1 MAGKGTIS
9 ITFKLDGDGKGF
21 RAIAQDANGLR
32 TVMASTLEQS
42 EALKTSLINW
52 SAAVQGLQGVDRAVG
67 QISSQLNAI
76 TSESEEFNKA
86 MKEANTMAG
95 KDSAGFKQLKGEVAD
110 LAKEIPIARDQLANG
125 LYQTISNGVLED
137 NWIEFLNT
145 SARSAVGGLADI
157 NKVVGVTS
165 TLIKNYGLEWS
176 AAADIQ
182 DKIQLTAKNG
192 VTSFEQLS
200 QALPR
205 VTGNA
210 ATLGVSIDELMGT
223 FATLTGVS
231 GNTAE
236 VSTQLAA
243 IFTALVKP
251 SSEAA
256 EMAAKMGIQFD
267 AASIKAAGGF
277 QNFLN
282 QLDGSVKAYAQAN
295 GVLEQEV
302 YSKLFGS
309 AEAIRALIPLQG
321 ELADKFTA
329 NVANMVNSAGT
340 MDAAYADMSSHGEA
354 VNQMLR
360 NQWAAVIDIISGVT
374 SAAQPYINFTAGLL
388 STGSSAAILITTFK
402 QLNVQQALVATRAK
416 LASVAMTTLGLRGKS
431 AAATV
436 RVFSSAMKGGAYS
449 ATALKIAL
457 RGLLIATGIGA
468 AIAVVTTIIEYF
480 VSAAD
485 DATESVEKLDDATDD
500 YTQAAAA
507 AKVQIDRDVKAL
519 GDLIKAKKN
528 TKEAVQRL
536 NETYGELFGAH
547 KTAQEWYK
555 ILTEKSQLYIKQIGY
570 EAQAKALAAKVAEA
584 SINKELAAERKAEL
598 ERTGKHKTTKTT
610 TTGDARSGF
619 VRTSVEV
626 DTKEY
631 NLAKKD
637 MADATATEAE
647 LQKRLDAITKKTSEI
662 STEINRGLASAN
674 SEVKVS
680 EMTWQQLTDA
690 IDKTEKSLKNT
701 TDVAEI
707 KRLRA
712 YNDQLKARKKIL
724 EGMTGLGTPRT
735 RKKKT
740 AVADPKTYEELS
752 TNIEIYKKKLTGV
765 DTEEQRVIREKI
777 ARWEKA
783 REAIEMVQKEAERPA
798 TLTTLEDI
806 DRELSYQRTL
816 RQKATA
822 ENIAGI
828 DAEIKRLEELRGELE
843 RSGFAPTPIADI
855 KTYEQ
860 LNRELAYYT
869 ALLEKADAT
878 QRVTVQKSI
887 NDLNELKKAWD
898 YVLDDLK
905 KPGDVSTLNTI
916 EDLDEAISYYQQRQ
930 KKATGAEIQNI
941 QQTITAY
948 EKKRNALQRGI
959 EIPSMQHEVAEINK
973 LTGREYKVK
982 ISGMGF
988 DELTARINELN
999 RLLNDLDHP
1008 VTTSQRKDIE
1018 SLIATY
1024 EKWRKEG
1031 VMAFDTFRSGYD
1043 SLKSTGGGI
1052 ESITDALE
1060 GNGNAWQTVT
1070 GIVDGFLQIYDGIKT
1085 IVGIIN
1091 MLSIATTTH
1100 TTAKTAESVAIG
1112 AATGAQTAE
1121 AVAAETNAAAQIPVI
1136 AANKLATASYM
1147 ELASAAYF
1155 AAHAYIPFAGFG
1167 IASGFV
1173 TAATAMVQAIG
1184 VMPFANGGIVSG
1196 PTVGLIGE
1204 YAGASNNPEVVAP
1217 LDKLRGMLNPV
1228 GEPVIIGGTLRA
1240 SGREIVCVL
1249 ANETRIASK
1258 SGRKTNIK
1266 L

>member
-76 TSESEEFNKA
+76 TSESEKFNKA

-95 KDSAGFKQLKGEVAD
+95 KDSTGFKQLKGEVAD

-125 LYQTISNGVLED
+125 LYQTISNGVPED

-360 NQWAAVIDIISGVT
+360 NQWATVIDVVSGIT
-374 SAAQPYINFTAGLL
+374 SGAQPYINFTAGLL

-468 AIAVVTTIIEYF
+468 AIAAVTTVIEYF
-480 VSAAD
+480 VSATDEA
-485 DATESVEKLDDATDD
+485 AESVEKLDDAESALKATVTNAQSALKTDLANISALMHAHADTSAAVKDLNNKYGEIFGTYQTAAEWQKVLVANSVD
-500 YTQAAAA
+500 YC
-507 AKVQIDRDVKAL
+507 KAL
-519 GDLIKAKKN
+519 AL
-528 TKEAVQRL
+528 
-536 NETYGELFGAH
+536 
-547 KTAQEWYK
+547 
-555 ILTEKSQLYIKQIGY
+555 
-570 EAQAKALAAKVAEA
+570 QAEMEALAAKALKLREKAKDAHERYENLKITQRTKVDMLVENGVSRKDAENSVAGIIKLAADGYEREA
-584 SINKELAAERKAEL
+584 QELEKKMQEHADERARLLAKIKTPLGKTPQNEDPAIKPDKVAPIGSIKEIQNRISSINGKIQLEVDPDKRREFYIEL
-598 ERTGKHKTTKTT
+598 EKLEAHKVWMEVGYKYPKLTSADISKVERVLPPVNLKLKTV
-610 TTGDARSGF
+610 GDAANEKLDADKFKMPEKAIDSIEVYREGLEGIASTMGSLSGM
-619 VRTSVEV
+619 V
-626 DTKEY
+626 DDSAAAWL
-631 NLAKKD
+631 NWGQSLLNSIASAIPAINALILAKK
-637 MADATATEAE
+637 EEKNAE
-647 LQKRLDAITKKTSEI
+647 GQAAV
-662 STEINRGLASAN
+662 ASAAN
-674 SEVKVS
+674 SAAKVPVVG
-680 EMTWQQLTDA
+680 A
-690 IDKTEKSLKNT
+690 I
-701 TDVAEI
+701 
-707 KRLRA
+707 
-712 YNDQLKARKKIL
+712 
-724 EGMTGLGTPRT
+724 M
-735 RKKKT
+735 
-740 AVADPKTYEELS
+740 
-752 TNIEIYKKKLTGV
+752 
-765 DTEEQRVIREKI
+765 
-777 ARWEKA
+777 
-783 REAIEMVQKEAERPA
+783 
-798 TLTTLEDI
+798 
-806 DRELSYQRTL
+806 
-816 RQKATA
+816 
-822 ENIAGI
+822 
-828 DAEIKRLEELRGELE
+828 
-843 RSGFAPTPIADI
+843 
-855 KTYEQ
+855 
-860 LNRELAYYT
+860 
-869 ALLEKADAT
+869 
-878 QRVTVQKSI
+878 
-887 NDLNELKKAWD
+887 
-898 YVLDDLK
+898 
-905 KPGDVSTLNTI
+905 
-916 EDLDEAISYYQQRQ
+916 
-930 KKATGAEIQNI
+930 
-941 QQTITAY
+941 
-948 EKKRNALQRGI
+948 
-959 EIPSMQHEVAEINK
+959 
-973 LTGREYKVK
+973 
-982 ISGMGF
+982 
-988 DELTARINELN
+988 
-999 RLLNDLDHP
+999 
-1008 VTTSQRKDIE
+1008 
-1018 SLIATY
+1018 
-1024 EKWRKEG
+1024 
-1031 VMAFDTFRSGYD
+1031 
-1043 SLKSTGGGI
+1043 
-1052 ESITDALE
+1052 
-1060 GNGNAWQTVT
+1060 
-1070 GIVDGFLQIYDGIKT
+1070 
-1085 IVGIIN
+1085 
-1091 MLSIATTTH
+1091 
-1100 TTAKTAESVAIG
+1100 
-1112 AATGAQTAE
+1112 
-1121 AVAAETNAAAQIPVI
+1121 AVAA
-1136 AANKLATASYM
+1136 
-1147 ELASAAYF
+1147 
-1155 AAHAYIPFAGFG
+1155 
-1167 IASGFV
+1167 IASV
-1173 TAATAMVQAIG
+1173 TAALANI
-1184 VMPFANGGIVSG
+1184 PKFANGGIAYG
-1196 PTVGLIGE
+1196 PTLGVFGE

-1217 LDKLRGMLNPV
+1217 LDKLRALLQPV
-1228 GEPVIIGGTLRA
+1228 EGFSGGTVKFKIDGRTLVGILEKETNLKLR
-1240 SGREIVCVL
+1240 S
-1249 ANETRIASK
+1249 
-1258 SGRKTNIK
+1258 
-1266 L
+1266 

>member
-125 LYQTISNGVLED
+125 LYQTISNGVPED

-176 AAADIQ
+176 AATDIQ

-402 QLNVQQALVATRAK
+402 QLNVQQTLVATRAK
-416 LASVAMTTLGLRGKS
+416 LASVVMTTLGLRGKS

-436 RVFSSAMKGGAYS
+436 RVFSSAMKGGAYN

-457 RGLLIATGIGA
+457 RGLLIATGIGT
-468 AIAVVTTIIEYF
+468 AIAAVTTIIEYF

-547 KTAQEWYK
+547 KTAEEWYK

-598 ERTGKHKTTKTT
+598 ERAGKHKTTKTI

-619 VRTSVEV
+619 VRTSVEI

-637 MADATATEAE
+637 MADAAATEAE
-647 LQKRLDAITKKTSEI
+647 LQKRLEVIAKKTGDLNEQI
-662 STEINRGLASAN
+662 GRGLAGAN

-680 EMTWQQLTDA
+680 EMTWQQCADA
-690 IDKTEKSLKNT
+690 IDANDKALKNT
-701 TDVAEI
+701 TDPKRIREI
-707 KRLRA
+707 KA
-712 YNDQLKARKKIL
+712 QNDQLKARKKIL
-724 EGMTGLGTPRT
+724 EGMTGLNAGKSE
-735 RKKKT
+735 KKKT
-740 AVADPKTYEELS
+740 PVADPKTKADLQHNIDLLS
-752 TNIEIYKKKLTGV
+752 KKLTGEN
-765 DTEEQRVIREKI
+765 TPEQQKLIKEIALYKEKI
-777 ARWEKA
+777 A
-783 REAIEMVQKEAERPA
+783 AIELAQKTASRP
-798 TLTTLEDI
+798 TELNTLEDI
-806 DRELSYQRTL
+806 DNEISYQRTL

-828 DAEIKRLEELRGELE
+828 DAEIKRLEELRAEKE
-843 RSGFAPTPIADI
+843 RAGHTPVPTDKIQ
-855 KTYEQ
+855 TYAQ
-860 LNRELAYYT
+860 LNAELSYYEW
-869 ALLEKADAT
+869 L
-878 QRVTVQKSI
+878 VQNGTEQERIFAQQHI
-887 NDLNELKKAWD
+887 NDLTEIKKAWD
-898 YVLDDLK
+898 GVLADLK
-905 KPGDVSTLNTI
+905 KPGDISTLDTI
-916 EDLDEAISYYQQRQ
+916 EKLDEAISYIDSKIKTASASEIDALQRT
-930 KKATGAEIQNI
+930 KM
-941 QQTITAY
+941 AY
-948 EKKRNALQRGI
+948 EDKRKALQRGI
-959 EIPSMQHEVAEINK
+959 EIPSMQREVSEINK

-988 DELTARINELN
+988 DELTAKINELN
-999 RLLNDLDHP
+999 RLLNDIDHP
-1008 VTTSQRKDIE
+1008 VSTSQRKDIE

-1024 EKWRKEG
+1024 EKWKSEG
-1031 VMAFDTFRSGYD
+1031 VDVKETVCNAVSSIGNSMSGLGDAFEIPE
-1043 SLKSTGGGI
+1043 L
-1052 ESITDALE
+1052 
-1060 GNGNAWQTVT
+1060 NV
-1070 GIVDGFLQIYDGIKT
+1070 
-1085 IVGIIN
+1085 VGI
-1091 MLSIATTTH
+1091 MAQAIATM
-1100 TTAKTAESVAIG
+1100 IQG
-1112 AATGAQTAE
+1112 F
-1121 AVAAETNAAAQIPVI
+1121 
-1136 AANKLATASYM
+1136 ATAS
-1147 ELASAAYF
+1147 AQAA
-1155 AAHAYIPFAGFG
+1155 ALGPFGWLGFG
-1167 IASGFV
+1167 ALGL
-1173 TAATAMVQAIG
+1173 AQLTAMVTSVKNLPA
-1184 VMPFANGGIVSG
+1184 FANGGIVSG